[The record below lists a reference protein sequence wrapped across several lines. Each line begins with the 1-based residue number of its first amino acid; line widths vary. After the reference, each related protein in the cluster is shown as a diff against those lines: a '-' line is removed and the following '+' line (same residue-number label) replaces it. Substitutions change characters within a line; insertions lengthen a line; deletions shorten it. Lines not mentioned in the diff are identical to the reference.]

1 MGDQDL
7 PGVLVSDLEGPHGI
21 CEDHVEDL
29 KRHFNLITMQDFLE
43 NKAQLGP
50 KIQAVYIWGG
60 RPAVSQELLC
70 SLPSL
75 KIVASAGA
83 GLDHLDLGLVASF
96 GVKVANTPHAV
107 SSPTADL
114 GMALLLA
121 AARRVVEGHQ
131 LAVSPHT
138 ENFPTDY
145 MGQEVT
151 GATLGIIGMGSI
163 GYKIAQRAR
172 AFEMKIVY
180 HNRKRRKLEEEE
192 AVGAI
197 YCERLDDLLQR
208 SDFVMLAVSLTPQT
222 QGLIGK
228 RELRLMK
235 PTAILVN
242 IGRGLLVDQDALVE
256 ALQTGLI
263 KAAALDV
270 TYPEP
275 LPRHLLMSQ
284 QTLRNVP
291 PIVFVQDKKYAA
303 VMEIDRLLAIADFG
317 PQDEKEDFVQSDF
330 RCDPEALD
338 VALPSDTV
346 GSAAHFNLCGI
357 DHEALNKQIL
367 EYKRRR
373 EQGHRSAGHLWPEH
387 MADLMKQMRRRKAK
401 PHVDDDLSPKNYLTS
416 PWTTEGPPEE
426 RAPGYGWGSKK
437 QSRN

>member
-21 CEDHVEDL
+21 CEDHAEDL

-145 MGQEVT
+145 MGQQVT

-197 YCERLDDLLQR
+197 YCERLDDLLQS

-242 IGRGLLVDQDALVE
+242 IGRDQDVLQCDQRALPNLGLQRSGLVHPGLLVDQDALVE
-256 ALQTGLI
+256 ALQTRLI

-275 LPRHLLMSQ
+275 LPRDHPLLELKNIIL
-284 QTLRNVP
+284 TP
-291 PIVFVQDKKYAA
+291 HI
-303 VMEIDRLLAIADFG
+303 
-317 PQDEKEDFVQSDF
+317 
-330 RCDPEALD
+330 
-338 VALPSDTV
+338 
-346 GSAAHFNLCGI
+346 GSATHQARRQMMENLV
-357 DHEALNKQIL
+357 ESIL
-367 EYKRRR
+367 ASFSGLPIPNEVLLK
-373 EQGHRSAGHLWPEH
+373 
-387 MADLMKQMRRRKAK
+387 
-401 PHVDDDLSPKNYLTS
+401 
-416 PWTTEGPPEE
+416 
-426 RAPGYGWGSKK
+426 
-437 QSRN
+437 